1 MKGFQLKI
9 NVNGSSEIIWRR
21 LIVPEALTF
30 SDLQQIIQ
38 IIFGLDPRCLFDFK
52 IFKKGIWV
60 SGEYRDLYD
69 ITWRYEI
76 ISEFELLKDH
86 LEEGLNLTY
95 YSSDFIS
102 VEFKIR
108 VEKVITDVKRYPIVI
123 KYRGRNLV
131 RDRDDDYYEEL
142 IDHDFERAIDLL
154 VFDNDSVNYQLMDF
168 EIQELLK
175 DSIYREAFEQEMQNI
190 EQILDNQT
198 INNFQVVKI
207 QGQSTNY
214 WVIFQNEE
222 SYCLLLY
229 EDYNDLL
236 EGFYLGDGN
245 FFNDV
250 FNHCWSFLLFEPG
263 IEQQKGALDDQGKF
277 LILKNEPGYLP
288 ALAKTNE
295 SQDLL
300 ICLKELAIG
309 LQEIELKNEEDE
321 ILEIKIS
328 NGKYQ
333 SSHLFTYDSYDTL
346 DYYQYFSSDVVI
358 DTNKTIDTNV
368 CLDIVALPSDE
379 TFHTFKLKI
388 YAVISDG
395 ENYVIVE
402 IPNPVLDS
410 LFEELVALILEFSND
425 YGKPECI
432 KMSNL
437 NILYLLKNFLDNN
450 QISYE
455 RDRVIEEIDSAI
467 IDAFDLDDE
476 IERLL
481 DNPELQDFFDLS
493 EEELEEQLEKL
504 VNEHDLLN

>member
-9 NVNGSSEIIWRR
+9 NVKGSSEIIWRR
-21 LIVPEALTF
+21 VIVPEELTF
-30 SDLQQIIQ
+30 KDLQQVIQ
-38 IIFGLDPRCLFDFK
+38 IIFGLDTRCLFDFK
-52 IFKKGIWV
+52 IFKKCIWV
-60 SGEYRDLYD
+60 SGEYYDLYD
-69 ITWRYEI
+69 ISWRYEI

-86 LEEGLNLTY
+86 LEEGLNFSY
-95 YSSDFIS
+95 YNDVVSY
-102 VEFKIR
+102 EFKIR
-108 VEKVITDVKRYPIVI
+108 VEKIVSDVKRYPIVI
-123 KYRGRNLV
+123 KHRGENLIGE
-131 RDRDDDYYEEL
+131 DDDYLVEL
-142 IDHDFERAIDLL
+142 MGHDLKKPGDSLT
-154 VFDNDSVNYQLMDF
+154 FDSDDINYQLMDF

-175 DSIYREAFEQEMQNI
+175 DSIYCEAFEQEMQEI

-198 INNFQVVKI
+198 INNFQVVKLL
-207 QGQSTNY
+207 GQTVNY
-214 WVIFQNEE
+214 WVIFRNDEG
-222 SYCLLLY
+222 YCLLLY

-263 IEQQKGALDDQGKF
+263 LKQKGALDNEGKYVV
-277 LILKNEPGYLP
+277 LKNEPGYLP
-288 ALAKTNE
+288 TLAKTNE

-300 ICLKELAIG
+300 ICLQELAIG
-309 LQEIELKNEEDE
+309 LQEIELKNQDDE
-321 ILEIKIS
+321 ILEIEVS

-333 SSHLFTYDSYDTL
+333 SSHLLAHDIYDDL
-346 DYYQYFSSDVVI
+346 DYYRYFNTDVMI
-358 DTNKTIDTNV
+358 DTDKTIDTNV
-368 CLDIVALPSDE
+368 CLDIVALPFEE
-379 TFHTFKLKI
+379 TFATCKLKM

-402 IPNPVLDS
+402 IPNPALDL
-410 LFEELVALILEFSND
+410 LFDELVALILEFSND

-437 NILYLLKNFLDNN
+437 NILYLLKNFFDNN
-450 QISYE
+450 QINYA

-493 EEELEEQLEKL
+493 EEELEEQLQKL